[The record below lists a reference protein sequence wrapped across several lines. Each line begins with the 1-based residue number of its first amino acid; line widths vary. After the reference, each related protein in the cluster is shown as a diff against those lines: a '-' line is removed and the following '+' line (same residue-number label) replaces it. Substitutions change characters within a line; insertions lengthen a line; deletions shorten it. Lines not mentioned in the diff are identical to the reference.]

1 MQRLDPQRTLLLT
14 HLVSPHY
21 PNQQILHLSDG
32 GTDIHETLHRF
43 TREKGFEYDLR
54 AVGCETDRFE
64 SLREEA
70 HEGYT
75 LEPLDLQKRQYNKHA
90 RKYDN
95 IFVTLDP
102 SLLEG
107 QLQPVLKKFYRI
119 MKNGAILA
127 LVVPRGTALL
137 QNIDE
142 EIEACYFTATNHIDI
157 FDDYDVVT
165 TKKLHGWG
173 AYDVGF

>member
-1 MQRLDPQRTLLLT
+1 MHRLDPKRTLLLT

-32 GTDIHETLHRF
+32 STDIHETLYQF

-54 AVGCETDRFE
+54 AVGCEPERFA
-64 SLREEA
+64 SLA
-70 HEGYT
+70 LKDHEGYT
-75 LEPLDLQKRQYNKHA
+75 LEPLELQKRQYNKHA

-102 SLLEG
+102 SLMEE
-107 QLQPVLKKFYRI
+107 QVQTVLKKFYRI

-127 LVVPRGTALL
+127 LVLPRGTSLL
-137 QNIDE
+137 ERIDE